1 MVFDA
6 RQLNINL
13 KIYYIILQ
21 YIALLF
27 NIKHLVISPEL
38 FLGRSYIWRI
48 WIVLNIGHKSILNP

>member
-13 KIYYIILQ
+13 KMYYIILQ

-38 FLGRSYIWRI
+38 FLGRSYI
-48 WIVLNIGHKSILNP
+48 VLNIGYKSILNP